1 MDRKARLTRPAAA
14 TVAAVAAPHSTGS
27 GGGSGTRPTPRRARP
42 ITADTPVVAGP
53 MAPSAPRG
61 AATNASRGG
70 AAVARPNRAAPLPE
84 AVHHIADETRP
95 AHQLLT
101 IITVLREV
109 IADENDS
116 LARHSTE
123 ATEALHERK
132 TELTTRYRD
141 TLRSV
146 LKLRAQ
152 AAEDGQPAPISAPE
166 AEVLKDA
173 TRRLNAA
180 IVRNESLLKVMID
193 ASQRVVEAFRH
204 AAQEARTTVP
214 TYGGGGTLN
223 GDDRALS
230 LSYDKLL

>member
-61 AATNASRGG
+61 G

-109 IADENDS
+109 IEDENDS

>member
-61 AATNASRGG
+61 G
-70 AAVARPNRAAPLPE
+70 AAVARPNRAAPRPE
-84 AVHHIADETRP
+84 AVHHIADDTRP

-101 IITVLREV
+101 IITVRREG
-109 IADENDS
+109 IEDENDS